1 MEYGV
6 SSMTEM
12 NISEFIERVAHTF
25 KIIEL
30 VSEYPHVYYGSRNV
44 DALLELKEQY
54 NLTYTMHAPYC
65 GINLASTNP
74 NIRKAS
80 VNEIIH
86 SISYAKDL
94 ECRLIVVHPGVV
106 SYPRGIKEF
115 EAMAKSSQLDSF
127 SAICERAEEEEILT
141 CLENMPRQ
149 PPAFI
154 DTWRGDG
161 IVHIVNELA
170 SKWLKITLDVGH
182 CNTTDISQSEMI
194 DKFGT
199 SIKHVH
205 IHDNNGLRES
215 HSIVG
220 QGTVNWNEVIH
231 ALQKIKYN
239 GFLIDEH
246 RTIEGH
252 EVGRTFL
259 EPLLKSVMIEHVS
272 ND

>member
-1 MEYGV
+1 MKYGV

-12 NISEFIERVAHTF
+12 NVSEFIERMADAF

-30 VSEYPHVYYGSRNV
+30 VSEYPHVYYGLRNV
-44 DALLELKEQY
+44 DALLELKETY

-74 NIRKAS
+74 NMREAS
-80 VNEIIH
+80 VNEIMH

-94 ECRLIVVHPGVV
+94 GCNLIVVHPGVV
-106 SYPRGIKEF
+106 SYPRNIKQL
-115 EAMAKSSQLDSF
+115 EAIAKNNQFDSF
-127 SAICERAEEEEILT
+127 STICERAEEEKMLA

-161 IVHIVNELA
+161 IVRIVDELS
-170 SKWLKITLDVGH
+170 SKWLKITFDVGH
-182 CNTTDISQSEMI
+182 CNTTDIPPSEMI
-194 DKFGT
+194 DKFGAR
-199 SIKHVH
+199 IKHVH
-205 IHDNNGLRES
+205 IHDNDGLRES

-231 ALQKIKYN
+231 ALQKINYN

-252 EVGRTFL
+252 ERGRTFL
-259 EPLLKSVMIEHVS
+259 EPLLRSA
-272 ND
+272 